1 MKKDIRNSVK
11 TTLGFLGEIEFS
23 TLTLAYA
30 RVVTLSADEKVYVL
44 AVERARSSSF
54 LPRVVCWLNVKGKS
68 HAKETRSW
76 LSKTIALGEHD
87 VISNAVKQLNT
98 HSDMFAKEI
107 VVVLMLTGFAVTCIS
122 CLKLQV
128 IFLILFFS
136 SFHPF
141 PFELSTFTIERKSH
155 I

>member
-54 LPRVVCWLNVKGKS
+54 LPQVVCWLNVKGKS
-68 HAKETRSW
+68 HVKETRSW
-76 LSKTIALGEHD
+76 LSKTIALVEHD
-87 VISNAVKQLNT
+87 VISNAVK
-98 HSDMFAKEI
+98 
-107 VVVLMLTGFAVTCIS
+107 
-122 CLKLQV
+122 
-128 IFLILFFS
+128 
-136 SFHPF
+136 
-141 PFELSTFTIERKSH
+141 
-155 I
+155 